1 MTRSK
6 RGKEGRRESRR
17 SEGTGEE
24 ERGGGGTVLE
34 KTEQWLKLKRNK
46 GVVAN
51 VKNHLIIFHS
61 KIRKFPGMREQ
72 DLSPMTAR
80 SAQTVQEER
89 LG

>member
-1 MTRSK
+1 M
-6 RGKEGRRESRR
+6 
-17 SEGTGEE
+17 
-24 ERGGGGTVLE
+24 VE

-46 GVVAN
+46 GVAAN

-80 SAQTVQEER
+80 SARTVQEER
-89 LG
+89 PGEWRKRGNTIPAPLL